1 MKNNPDHMKV
11 SDQKVGDKPPFILT
25 RRQFLKLGT
34 SALIGTGLAASGYA
48 SLFEPKMLEVV
59 RITLYQRR
67 LPEAFDGMKIA
78 HFSDFHLGFQ
88 TGARDVKKIV
98 KAINQ
103 EKPDLICFTGDMVD
117 GSADAMREAVDSFA
131 ALKAPLGVLS
141 ILGNHDFDDV
151 NQLISLQKK
160 AGFTVLRN
168 ENVLLKRN
176 GGRMAVAGLD
186 DQLLG
191 SPDPEKAL
199 KGIPERMYTLLM
211 MHEPDY
217 ADWAA
222 QYHFDLQLS
231 GHSHGGQV
239 RLPWIGEVITPPGS
253 KNYVKGLYTIGRSH
267 MQLYVNRGIGT
278 TGLPFRFLCKPELT
292 ILTLRKK
299 KDIT

>member
-1 MKNNPDHMKV
+1 MKNS
-11 SDQKVGDKPPFILT
+11 SDPLLSSKNNQTGDEPPKTLT

-34 SALIGTGLAASGYA
+34 SALIGTALVAGGYA
-48 SLFEPKMLEVV
+48 SLYEPNTLEVV
-59 RITLYQRR
+59 RMTLYQER
-67 LPEAFDGMKIA
+67 LPEAFDGTKIA

-88 TGARDVKKIV
+88 TDAEDVRRIV
-98 KAINQ
+98 SAINW
-103 EKPDLICFTGDMVD
+103 ERPDLVCFTGDMVD
-117 GSADAMREAVDSFA
+117 GSADALAGAVDSFA

-151 NQLISLQKK
+151 NRLVQLQQK

-168 ENVLLKRN
+168 EHVMLRRN
-176 GGRMAVAGLD
+176 GGSMAVAGLD

-191 SPDPEKAL
+191 FPDLDKAL
-199 KGIPERMYTLLM
+199 KGVPENTYTLLM

-217 ADWAA
+217 ADWVIR
-222 QYHFDLQLS
+222 HHVDLQLS

-253 KNYVKGLYTIGRSH
+253 KNYIKGLYRIEGSRLL
-267 MQLYVNRGIGT
+267 LYVNRGIGT

-292 ILTLRKK
+292 MLTLRKK
-299 KDIT
+299 RI